1 LPQKNNQ
8 VEEQEKR
15 FNELL
20 SKQKKEEERYN
31 KIKQT
36 NDANNARIAEMK
48 MENLN
53 TQKQLQAIEMER
65 AKKIKAVAEERQRA
79 ERQRQYDECIKRK
92 TGNVFAALID
102 RT

>member
-1 LPQKNNQ
+1 MPQKNNQ